1 MKLMF
6 KLGVLA
12 CTVFIATS
20 SMAQSNPGYLG
31 NTQVAEITTNW
42 YIPGVAA
49 HGPWVKNH
57 TSIAY
62 EKSMNKNFS
71 WRGGLRFGSG
81 ELDDASSLS
90 EFQVSVE
97 DPFGGAP
104 RFTNPAAGTRLGYS
118 LNEFFVAPR
127 WYNNNT
133 GAIAPFGSFFGLELA
148 YAKVGIEDKIVWDGQ
163 AIPLAAI
170 TKGFSTLSMAIQWG
184 HRRVLFDNLC
194 WDYHMGI
201 GFNVLNTG
209 NASVAYFEDGTSYDD
224 HEAVVHSMVLKPLAW
239 GRIFHGGLGLS
250 YLF

>member
-31 NTQVAEITTNW
+31 NTQVVEVSTNW
-42 YIPGVAA
+42 YVPGLVAN
-49 HGPWVKNH
+49 GPWVKNH
-57 TSIAY
+57 TSISF
-62 EKSMNKNFS
+62 EKSSSKNFS

-81 ELDDASSLS
+81 EFNGREHLNAFEVYHD
-90 EFQVSVE
+90 
-97 DPFGGAP
+97 GGLQTAKP
-104 RFTNPAAGTRLGYS
+104 VNGTLGYT
-118 LNEFFVAPR
+118 LNEFFISPR
-127 WYNNNT
+127 WYNTNS
-133 GAIAPFGSFFGLELA
+133 GALAPFGSFFGLELA
-148 YAKVGIEDKIVWDGQ
+148 YAKIGIDDNISWDSR
-163 AIPLAAI
+163 AFRPSVV
-170 TKGFSTLSMAIQWG
+170 TEGFSTLSMAIQWG
-184 HRRVLFDNLC
+184 HRRVLFDNVC

-209 NASVAYFEDGTSYDD
+209 NASVAYFEDRTDRNDY
-224 HEAVVHSMVLKPLAW
+224 EAVVHSMVLKPLAW

>member
-1 MKLMF
+1 MF

-81 ELDDASSLS
+81 EFDVAENLTYFYVYQD
-90 EFQVSVE
+90 E
-97 DPFGGAP
+97 PWGGSQS
-104 RFTNPAAGTRLGYS
+104 TNPAAGTLGYS
-118 LNEFFVAPR
+118 LTEFFIAPR
-127 WYNNNT
+127 WYVNNS
-133 GAIAPFGSFFGLELA
+133 GALAPFGSFFGLELA
-148 YAKVGIEDKIVWDGQ
+148 YANVGIEDKIIWSSQ
-163 AIPLAAI
+163 SIKLPAI
-170 TKGFSTLSMAIQWG
+170 TEGFSTLSMAIQWG

-224 HEAVVHSMVLKPLAW
+224 HEAVVHSMVLQPLAW

>member
-1 MKLMF
+1 MMKLMF

-31 NTQVAEITTNW
+31 NTQVLEVSTNW
-42 YIPGVAA
+42 YVPGLAA
-49 HGPWVKNH
+49 HGPWIKNH
-57 TSIAY
+57 TSIAF
-62 EKSMNKNFS
+62 EKSSSKNFS

-81 ELDDASSLS
+81 ELDAAEHLS
-90 EFQVSVE
+90 YFYVTKD
-97 DPFGGAP
+97 DPFGGWQS
-104 RFTNPAAGTRLGYS
+104 TNPAGGTLGYS
-118 LNEFFVAPR
+118 LTEFFIAPR
-127 WYNNNT
+127 WYNNNS
-133 GAIAPFGSFFGLELA
+133 GALAPFGSFFGLELA
-148 YAKVGIEDKIVWDGQ
+148 YANVGIEDKIVWNST
-163 AIPLAAI
+163 AIQLDAI

-209 NASVAYFEDGTSYDD
+209 NANVAYFEDGTDNSD
-224 HEAVVHSMVLKPLAW
+224 HEAVVHSMVLQPLAW

>member
-1 MKLMF
+1 MMKLMF

-12 CTVFIATS
+12 CTVFIATYS
-20 SMAQSNPGYLG
+20 RAQSNPGYLG
-31 NTQVAEITTNW
+31 NTQVIEISTTG
-42 YIPGVAA
+42 YIPGVVA
-49 HGPWVKNH
+49 HGPWIKNY
-57 TSIAY
+57 TSISF
-62 EKSMNKNFS
+62 EKSMSKNFS

-81 ELDDASSLS
+81 EFEGAEHLNSFKVFRD
-90 EFQVSVE
+90 
-97 DPFGGAP
+97 GGSQ
-104 RFTNPAAGTRLGYS
+104 FTQPANGTLGYS

-148 YAKVGIEDKIVWDGQ
+148 YANVGIEDKIIWSGQ
-163 AIPLAAI
+163 AFNLPAI
-170 TKGFSTLSMAIQWG
+170 TKGFITLSLAIQWG

-209 NASVAYFEDGTSYDD
+209 NASVAYFEDGTDSSD
-224 HEAVVHSMVLKPLAW
+224 HEAVVHSMVLQPLAW
-239 GRIFHGGLGLS
+239 GRIFHGGVGLS

>member
-31 NTQVAEITTNW
+31 NTQVVEVSTNW
-42 YIPGVAA
+42 YVPGLPAY
-49 HGPWVKNH
+49 GPWVKNH
-57 TSIAY
+57 TSISF
-62 EKSMNKNFS
+62 EKSSSKNFS

-81 ELDDASSLS
+81 EFEAAEHLDYFYVYQD
-90 EFQVSVE
+90 E
-97 DPFGGAP
+97 PWGGSQS
-104 RFTNPAAGTRLGYS
+104 TSPAGGTLGYS
-118 LNEFFVAPR
+118 ITEFFISPR
-127 WYNNNT
+127 WYNTNS
-133 GAIAPFGSFFGLELA
+133 GALAPFGSFFGLEVA
-148 YAKVGIEDKIVWDGQ
+148 YANVGIDDKIIWGGQ
-163 AIPLAAI
+163 SLTLPAI
-170 TKGFSTLSMAIQWG
+170 TEGFSTLSMAIQWG

-209 NASVAYFEDGTSYDD
+209 NASVAYFEDGTSNDD
-224 HEAVVHSMVLKPLAW
+224 HEAVVHSMVLQPLAW